1 MTANTVL
8 VVAEERQQPGGRA
21 HRRLGSPV
29 IWVSFVVVAG
39 VLVMAVFGALLAPQN
54 PAAQH
59 LAIVNAPPSGSHW
72 LGTDALGRDVF
83 SRVIA
88 GARTAFFGPLIIAA
102 ASFVLGNLLGLFAG
116 YRGGLADAAIMRW
129 VDFMWALPALVILIV
144 VAGAVGSSYWLA
156 VVVLIVLT
164 VPFDTRVIRGATLEQ
179 VPRPYVEAAKTLG
192 VPPWKI
198 MFFHIWPNVSPVA
211 VANTCLVFVG
221 SLVTLAGLEFLGLGL
236 PPGTPDWGLMLSQN
250 EALLFTNPL
259 ATIAPG
265 VMIVLTAIAMN
276 LIGDWLYEQLTSRGA
291 SR

>member
-1 MTANTVL
+1 VTANTAL
-8 VVAEERQQPGGRA
+8 VPAGELPEVGTRA
-21 HRRLGSPV
+21 RRRVPSPI
-29 IWVSFVVVAG
+29 IWLALVVVAG
-39 VLVMAVFGALLAPQN
+39 VLLMAVFGTLLAPQN
-54 PAAQH
+54 PAAQN
-59 LAIVNAPPSGSHW
+59 LSIVNAPPSGAHW

-88 GARTAFFGPLIIAA
+88 GARTAFFGPLVIAA
-102 ASFVLGNLLGLFAG
+102 ASFLLGNLLGLFAG
-116 YRGGLADAAIMRW
+116 YRGGLADSVIMRW
-129 VDFMWALPALVILIV
+129 VDFMWSLPALVILV
-144 VAGAVGSSYWLA
+144 VIAGAVGSSYWLA
-156 VVVLIVLT
+156 VAVLIVLT

-192 VPPWKI
+192 VPRWKI
-198 MFFHIWPNVSPVA
+198 TLFHIWPNVSPVA
-211 VANTCLVFVG
+211 VANTCLVFAG

-291 SR
+291 GR

>member
-1 MTANTVL
+1 VTANTVL
-8 VVAEERQQPGGRA
+8 VLADERPEPGTRSRRHIVA
-21 HRRLGSPV
+21 PV
-29 IWVSFVVVAG
+29 ILLSLVVVAG
-39 VLVMAVFGALLAPQN
+39 VLVMATFGALLAPQN

-59 LAIVNAPPSGSHW
+59 LATINAPPSGAHW

-116 YRGGLADAAIMRW
+116 YRGGLADSIIMRW
-129 VDFMWALPALVILIV
+129 VDFMWALPALVILVV

-179 VPRPYVEAAKTLG
+179 VPRPYVEAVKTLG
-192 VPPWKI
+192 VPRWKI
-198 MFFHIWPNVSPVA
+198 MLFHIWPNVSPIA
-211 VANTCLVFVG
+211 VANTCLVFAG

-276 LIGDWLYEQLTSRGA
+276 LIGDYLYEQLTSRGA
-291 SR
+291 AR

>member
-1 MTANTVL
+1 MTANTALVL
-8 VVAEERQQPGGRA
+8 AEELPEVGTRA
-21 HRRLGSPV
+21 RRRVPSPV
-29 IWVSFVVVAG
+29 IWLSFVVVAG
-39 VLVMAVFGALLAPQN
+39 VLLMAVFGTLLAPQN

-59 LAIVNAPPSGSHW
+59 LSIVDAPPSGAHW

-88 GARTAFFGPLIIAA
+88 GARTAFFGPLVIAA
-102 ASFVLGNLLGLFAG
+102 ASFLLGNLLGLFAG
-116 YRGGLADAAIMRW
+116 YRGGLADSVIMRW
-129 VDFMWALPALVILIV
+129 VDFMWSLPALVILV
-144 VAGAVGSSYWLA
+144 VIAGAVGSSYWLA
-156 VVVLIVLT
+156 VAVLIVLT

-192 VPPWKI
+192 VRRWKI
-198 MFFHIWPNVSPVA
+198 MLFHIWPNVSPVA
-211 VANTCLVFVG
+211 VANTCLVFAG

-291 SR
+291 GR

>member
-1 MTANTVL
+1 VTANTALVL
-8 VVAEERQQPGGRA
+8 AEEPPEVGTRSRGRVP
-21 HRRLGSPV
+21 SPV
-29 IWVSFVVVAG
+29 IWLSFVVVAG
-39 VLVMAVFGALLAPQN
+39 VLLMAVFGTLLAPQN

-59 LAIVNAPPSGSHW
+59 LSIVNAPPSGAYW

-88 GARTAFFGPLIIAA
+88 GARTAFFGPLVIAA
-102 ASFVLGNLLGLFAG
+102 ASFLLGNLLGLFAG
-116 YRGGLADAAIMRW
+116 YRGGLADSVIMRW
-129 VDFMWALPALVILIV
+129 VDFMWSLPALVILV
-144 VAGAVGSSYWLA
+144 VIAGAVGSSYWLA
-156 VVVLIVLT
+156 VAVLIVLT

-192 VPPWKI
+192 VPRWKI
-198 MFFHIWPNVSPVA
+198 MLFHIWPNVSPVA
-211 VANTCLVFVG
+211 VANTCLVFAG

-250 EALLFTNPL
+250 EALLFTNPV

-265 VMIVLTAIAMN
+265 VMIVLTAISMN

-291 SR
+291 GR

>member
-1 MTANTVL
+1 MTANTALVL
-8 VVAEERQQPGGRA
+8 AEELPEVGTRA
-21 HRRLGSPV
+21 RRRVPSPV
-29 IWVSFVVVAG
+29 IWLSFVVVAG
-39 VLVMAVFGALLAPQN
+39 VLLMAVFGTLLAPQN

-59 LAIVNAPPSGSHW
+59 LSIVDAPPSGAHW

-88 GARTAFFGPLIIAA
+88 GARTAFFGPLVIAA
-102 ASFVLGNLLGLFAG
+102 ASFLLGNLLGLFAG
-116 YRGGLADAAIMRW
+116 YRGGLADSVIMRW
-129 VDFMWALPALVILIV
+129 VDFMWSLPALVILV
-144 VAGAVGSSYWLA
+144 VIAGAVGSSYWLA
-156 VVVLIVLT
+156 VAVLIVLT

-192 VPPWKI
+192 VRRWKI
-198 MFFHIWPNVSPVA
+198 MLFHIWPNVSPVA
-211 VANTCLVFVG
+211 VANTCLVFAG

-276 LIGDWLYEQLTSRGA
+276 LIGDWLYEQLTSREAG
-291 SR
+291 R